1 MSVADAIGAVEGA
14 TGLSPDAVQI
24 YAAVLAQLLA
34 AAVLRRSLAQ
44 PVPWL
49 CALAV
54 ALAWQWAGGSKL
66 PWPQGLTATMAIPTL
81 LLVLVRFAPALLLRT
96 DRKDD

>member
-66 PWPQGLTATMAIPTL
+66 PWPQGLAATMAIPTL
-81 LLVLVRFAPALLLRT
+81 LLVLVRFAPALLLR
-96 DRKDD
+96 DGKEDG